1 MKAKEK
7 ALIKLNRRR
16 NPVKTV
22 FMILGIFL
30 AVLLVAIGA
39 YVAYF
44 FLSYGRLSDN
54 FELTVHKNTEFN
66 EAQMP
71 DEDGTFTIMSNN
83 VGFGAYSYDFD
94 FFMDGGTQSWA
105 FSKDAIFDNL
115 NGAIGKLTVQD
126 PDFIML
132 QEVDEDSTRTYHV
145 NELEF
150 VNLILKQYAYTYA
163 YNYFKSSF
171 IAYPFLQPHGTIT
184 SGIATYSKYGI
195 ESGLRRSLPI
205 SESLSKVLDLD
216 RCYSI
221 TRVPLEN
228 GKYIVL
234 FNVHLSAY
242 GSDES
247 VREGQ
252 TTMLF
257 NDMKAEYE
265 AGNYVVC
272 GGDFNHDLLLKEGE
286 QGYSTWACAFPRSA
300 IPEHFALAMDL
311 FGEDFKSSLEMT
323 CRDCDEPYAKGHT
336 NEFIVDGFIVSDN
349 VSVLSYENLN
359 SGYLYSDHEPVLM
372 TFELKQ

>member
-1 MKAKEK
+1 MKAKKK
-7 ALIKLNRRR
+7 AMIKKARKKSPLTITLR
-16 NPVKTV
+16 T
-22 FMILGIFL
+22 LGIVL
-30 AVLLVAIGA
+30 GCLLVVLIG

-44 FLSYGRLSDN
+44 LLSYSRLPDN
-54 FELTVHKNTEFN
+54 FELNLHKNAEFDPSLKPDTEK
-66 EAQMP
+66 
-71 DEDGTFTIMSNN
+71 TFSIMSNN

-105 FSKDAIFDNL
+105 FSKDAIYKNL
-115 NGAIGKLTVQD
+115 NGQISKLTALD
-126 PDFIML
+126 PDFIMI
-132 QEVDEDSTRTYHV
+132 QEIDEDSTRTYHV

-150 VNLILKQYAYTYA
+150 VNLMLKPYNYTFA

-205 SESLSKVLDLD
+205 NESISKVLDLD

-221 TRVPLEN
+221 SRVPLDN
-228 GKYIVL
+228 GKYLVL

-252 TTMLF
+252 TSMLF
-257 NDMKAEYE
+257 NDMVAEYNK
-265 AGNYVVC
+265 GNYIIC
-272 GGDFNHDLLLKEGE
+272 GGDFNHDLLLKEDE
-286 QGYSTWACAFPRSA
+286 TGYSTWACAFPRSA
-300 IPEHFALAMDL
+300 IPEHFSLAMDL
-311 FGEDFKSSLEMT
+311 FGEDYKHSLEMT
-323 CRDCDEPYAKGHT
+323 CRDCDEPYTKGHT

-349 VSVLSYENLN
+349 VNVLSYENLN
-359 SGYLYSDHEPVLM
+359 TGYLYSDHEPVYM
-372 TFELKQ
+372 TFDLK